1 MEQWKVG
8 EGGVREGIIRI
19 TLNIKENRNERLLVA
34 TCNHVIVIRR
44 RRFAC

>member
-19 TLNIKENRNERLLVA
+19 TLNIKENRNEREGGRE
-34 TCNHVIVIRR
+34 VISGDM
-44 RRFAC
+44 